1 MKYVILKIIISSGI
15 ITLVSEVSK
24 KNSFIGGLIASIPLI
39 SILSMIWLYIDSRDI
54 EKIKNLSTSI
64 FWMVIPSLTLFL
76 SIPVL
81 ISIGFNFWYSLII
94 AIILTIAFYLLTI
107 FILSHCGVK
116 LQIYTR
122 KSSLWMKR

>member
-1 MKYVILKIIISSGI
+1 MQYVILKIIISSGI

-64 FWMVIPSLTLFL
+64 FWMVIPSLMLFL

-81 ISIGFNFWYSLII
+81 INIGFNFWCSLII
-94 AIILTIAFYLLTI
+94 AIILTISSYLLTI
-107 FILSHCGVK
+107 FILSHYGVK
-116 LQIYTR
+116 L
-122 KSSLWMKR
+122 

>member
-1 MKYVILKIIISSGI
+1 MKYIILKLIMSSGI

-39 SILSMIWLYIDSRDI
+39 SVLSMIWLYIDSRDI

-64 FWMVIPSLTLFL
+64 FWMVIPSLILFL
-76 SIPVL
+76 SIPFL
-81 ISIGFNFWYSLII
+81 INIGFNFWYSLII

-107 FILSHCGVK
+107 FILSHYGVK
-116 LQIYTR
+116 L
-122 KSSLWMKR
+122 

>member
-39 SILSMIWLYIDSRDI
+39 SVLSIIWLYIDTKDI

-64 FWMVIPSLTLFL
+64 F
-76 SIPVL
+76 
-81 ISIGFNFWYSLII
+81 
-94 AIILTIAFYLLTI
+94 
-107 FILSHCGVK
+107 
-116 LQIYTR
+116 
-122 KSSLWMKR
+122 

>member
-39 SILSMIWLYIDSRDI
+39 SVLSIIWLYIDTKDI

-81 ISIGFNFWYSLII
+81 ISIGLNFWYSLII

-107 FILSHCGVK
+107 FILSHYGVK
-116 LQIYTR
+116 L
-122 KSSLWMKR
+122 